1 MLPPAMGRGPRWT
14 NDEDCA
20 IVCWSDGLRAGT
32 LRDIAQ
38 EYGRTY
44 AAVRQHASRILRA
57 RRAHF
62 EAATVI
68 NAFGKRVLDLSLL
81 PLPDQLFKR
90 KKP

>member
-1 MLPPAMGRGPRWT
+1 MGRGPRWT
-14 NDEDCA
+14 NEENCA
-20 IVCWSDGLRAGT
+20 IVSWSAGCRAGT

-38 EYGRTY
+38 EYGRTH

-62 EAATVI
+62 EAATVT
-68 NAFGKRVLDLSLL
+68 NAYGKRVLDLSLL